1 MPRTPVVSL
10 EDLVIATYCALDD
23 ALAQA
28 GIEARDGKLVPRTGP
43 APDVDDREIL
53 CLAVLQEVFGF
64 ESDNAYQLWLRS
76 NPTMRGLFPRC
87 VSRQNFADRRV
98 LLAPLMER
106 LNGAFCEL
114 AGEGQPPFSSS
125 TPILSMSAVPCG
137 RGKRN
142 AWADSPE
149 KATAPR

>member
-28 GIEARDGKLVPRTGP
+28 GIAARSGKLVPRTGP

-53 CLAVLQEVFGF
+53 CLAVLQEVLGF
-64 ESDNAYQLWLRS
+64 ESDNAYQLWLAS
-76 NPTMRGLFPRC
+76 NPTMRDLFPRR
-87 VSRQNFADRRV
+87 VSRQNFADRRA
-98 LLAPLMER
+98 LLTPLMER
-106 LNGAFCEL
+106 LNGAFCDL

-125 TPILSMSAVPCG
+125 TPILSMSAARSEREG
-137 RGKRN
+137 RS
-142 AWADSPE
+142 AWTDWPE
-149 KATAPR
+149 KATALH